1 MKPLIGEYSC
11 KLDAKGR
18 LSLPAGL
25 KRQLPEAGQAEFVL
39 KRGFEKCLELYPLS
53 VWEQQL
59 EQIQRKNPFEQK
71 TRDFIRLF
79 TNGAQP
85 IELDESSRVLISR
98 RLMDYAGIDKDV
110 SLVCQINYVEI
121 WDEKTYE
128 AWINDPARNLSK
140 LAEDV
145 MGGEAAL

>member
-85 IELDESSRVLISR
+85 IELDESSRVLISK